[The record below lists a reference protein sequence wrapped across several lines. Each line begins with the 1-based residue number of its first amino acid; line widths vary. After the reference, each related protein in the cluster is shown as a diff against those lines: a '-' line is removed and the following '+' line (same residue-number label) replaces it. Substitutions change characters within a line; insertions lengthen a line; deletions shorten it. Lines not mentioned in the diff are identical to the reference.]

1 MKKVFFIIGIVLI
14 LVLSA
19 CAVPPAP
26 GAAQQVQLTPQVQQA
41 APAQLRTITVNGTGQ
56 VTLSP
61 DVAYVYIG
69 VNSQSANVT
78 EALSDNNEKAQ
89 AISNVLKDLGI
100 DAKDIQTSGFNIY
113 PQQQVNPEGQVTGT
127 TYNVDNTV
135 YVTVRDLQLL
145 GNLLDVVVRT
155 GANSINGISF
165 DVLDKSAAITEAR
178 KLAIDSA
185 SSQAAE
191 IAQAAGV
198 TLGQLQTL
206 SVYASNPPV
215 PMYEGRG
222 GFAMDAA
229 SQVPISAG
237 QVILRVEISAVYVIE

>member
-1 MKKVFFIIGIVLI
+1 MKKAFLIIGIVLV

-19 CAVPPAP
+19 CAAPAP
-26 GAAQQVQLTPQVQQA
+26 ITGAVQGSQQGQQVTSG
-41 APAQLRTITVNGTGQ
+41 QLRTISVNGTGQ

-89 AISNVLKDLGI
+89 AISIALKELGI

-113 PQQQVNPEGQVTGT
+113 PQQQFGPDGQVTGT

-145 GNLLDVVVRT
+145 GRLLDVVVRT

-165 DVLDKSAAITEAR
+165 DVLDKSAAISEAR

-185 SSQAAE
+185 KSQAAE

-198 TLGQLQTL
+198 TLGDLQTL
-206 SVYASNPPV
+206 NVYTSNPPV
-215 PMYEGRG
+215 PMYEGKG
-222 GFAMDAA
+222 GIAMDAA
-229 SQVPISAG
+229 SVPISAG
-237 QVILRVEISAVYVIE
+237 QIILRVEVNATYTIQ